1 MLVFDILMFSVSVI
15 IYRRTIRLLVKN
27 NLEEMWK
34 EAVLFEHFIQLS
46 WSFSTGNFPRD
57 GGLREKL
64 SPDLRATD
72 S

>member
-1 MLVFDILMFSVSVI
+1 
-15 IYRRTIRLLVKN
+15 VKN